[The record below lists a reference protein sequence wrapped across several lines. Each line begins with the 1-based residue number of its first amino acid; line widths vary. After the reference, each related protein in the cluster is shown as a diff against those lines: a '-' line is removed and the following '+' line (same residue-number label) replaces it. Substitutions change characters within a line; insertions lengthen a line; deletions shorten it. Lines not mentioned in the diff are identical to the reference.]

1 LEDFIVNLAI
11 ASFGL
16 LVGGAVF
23 FAIFSW
29 LTEEFTAMMDMRLGD
44 WIAISVFFGVAA
56 MIASTM

>member
-23 FAIFSW
+23 FAIINWAFDQFMYITKME
-29 LTEEFTAMMDMRLGD
+29 LAD
-44 WIAISVFFGVAA
+44 WIAVSVFFGVAA